1 MSERIVDGAD
11 DRHCHSQVSGLAS
24 SKGSLM
30 FPNTWEWRHRSFPGG
45 TYRVFV
51 CVCVCFFVDFE
62 LGCGFGC

>member
-11 DRHCHSQVSGLAS
+11 DRHCHSQVFGLAN

-51 CVCVCFFVDFE
+51 CVCVFFVDFE